1 MIAEVKVDEKEVQE
15 GLKKLFSSFSCFCAE
30 VIFSVMANRKMIF
43 FQLDYFCQ
51 IDTVSFQVETS
62 VTIQKN

>member
-30 VIFSVMANRKMIF
+30 LIFSVLAKRKMEF
-43 FQLDYFCQ
+43 FQCDYFCQ
-51 IDTVSFQVETS
+51 IDTL
-62 VTIQKN
+62 

>member
-30 VIFSVMANRKMIF
+30 VNFSVLANRKMNF

-51 IDTVSFQVETS
+51 IDTV
-62 VTIQKN
+62 